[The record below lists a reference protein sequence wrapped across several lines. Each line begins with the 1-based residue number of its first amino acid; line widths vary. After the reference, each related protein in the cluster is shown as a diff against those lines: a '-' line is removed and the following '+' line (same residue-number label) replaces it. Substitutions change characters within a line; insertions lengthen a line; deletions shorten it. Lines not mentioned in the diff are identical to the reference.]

1 MNVTTRVVG
10 PYKIIEVREET
21 NGSIHRRTIS
31 PTDDTS
37 SESAEIK
44 ALVAEH
50 HTDELKTAYINH
62 LNTSNAIN

>member
-10 PYKIIEVREET
+10 TYKIIEVREET
-21 NGSIHRRTIS
+21 DGSIHRRTIS

-50 HTDELKTAYINH
+50 HTDEVKTAYTNRMNNSGIN
-62 LNTSNAIN
+62 